1 MWTTD
6 QLGLAVCR
14 DHASAWY
21 LDARGGEHGVGVI
34 ATTQADDDGA
44 FADSRRFVSLSPVD
58 QDVLPAA
65 GEQYVRGD
73 ELHVNYPQAAG
84 SSYAV
89 RLAFKPIETAK
100 NLIVLEVRI
109 SIQTDLLDT
118 HPKIDVDTF
127 CRSIDS
133 RVPTDPQFPT
143 DSSGDDEVEGV
154 GSAPISV
161 AVSKEHSVSV
171 LLGPHDSPFTT
182 NHSTDSLLRLR
193 LFGDFLE
200 KGVIR
205 TARPW
210 IVIDRSADAPGEEQL
225 EKWWRQLCGS
235 PLPLTP

>member
-6 QLGLAVCR
+6 QLGLAVWR
-14 DHASAWY
+14 DQASVWY

-34 ATTQADDDGA
+34 ATTEADDGA
-44 FADSRRFVSLSPVD
+44 FAESRRFVSLSPVD
-58 QDVLPAA
+58 QDVLPTA

-73 ELHVNYPQAAG
+73 ELHVNYPQAVG

-89 RLAFKPIETAK
+89 RLAFKPIETSK
-100 NLIVLEVRI
+100 NSIVLEVTI

-118 HPKIDVDTF
+118 HPKIDVDAF
-127 CRSIDS
+127 CGSIDS
-133 RVPTDPQFPT
+133 QVPTDP
-143 DSSGDDEVEGV
+143 SGDDEVAGV

-161 AVSKEHSVSV
+161 AASKGHSVSV

-205 TARPW
+205 KARPW
-210 IVIDRSADAPGEEQL
+210 IVIDRSADAPSEEQL
-225 EKWWRQLCGS
+225 EEWWTKLCGS

>member
-6 QLGLAVCR
+6 KLGLAVWR
-14 DHASAWY
+14 DDASAWY
-21 LDARGGEHGVGVI
+21 LDARGGPYGVGMI
-34 ATTQADDDGA
+34 ASADDAA
-44 FADSRRFVSLSPVD
+44 FEDPLRLFSLSPVD
-58 QDVLPAA
+58 QAYLPAA

-73 ELHVNYPQAAG
+73 ELHVNYPQSADNSWAL
-84 SSYAV
+84 
-89 RLAFKPIETAK
+89 RLSFHPIETAK
-100 NLIVLEVRI
+100 DRMVLEVTI

-118 HPKIDVDTF
+118 HPKVDIDAL

-133 RVPTDPQFPT
+133 QVPTDL
-143 DSSGDDEVEGV
+143 SGDDEVEGV

-161 AVSKEHSVSV
+161 AASKTHSVSV
-171 LLGPHDSPFTT
+171 LLGPHDRPFTT

-205 TARPW
+205 KARPW
-210 IVIDRSADAPGEEQL
+210 IVIDRTTQAPSEDQL